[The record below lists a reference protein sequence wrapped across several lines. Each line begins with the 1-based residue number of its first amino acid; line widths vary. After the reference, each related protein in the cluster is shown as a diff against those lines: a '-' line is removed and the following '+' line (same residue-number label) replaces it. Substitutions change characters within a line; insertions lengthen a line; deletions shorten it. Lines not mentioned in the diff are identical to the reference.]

1 KGFQVHALRGPRE
14 RRPGA
19 RLHQGVPHRLP
30 ALRQQGR
37 DEGAGREPR
46 QATARAVGFRPR
58 RSLRS
63 GGRRRHPRALRP
75 ARRHQSGGVRRPAE
89 QSARPV
95 DGVAVEETPQVARQP
110 RHGRRPDRRLRPLPA
125 FRTEDH
131 RGGPRRSESGRKAM
145 RDESHVL
152 PNGRVQRYTFR
163 ERLMHW
169 VAGFSYLYLLIT
181 GLAFWSPWLFGL
193 TAITGGPTI
202 SRLLHPWVGVVFF
215 LATVWMYVIWSAQM
229 RESPGDKAWWR
240 SIKHYIRNED
250 SQVPDEER
258 FNPGQKL
265 LFWGFFWCGLVLL
278 LTGIVLWIPEWIPW
292 SLRFLRLIAIIVHPI
307 AALFTIALFII
318 HVYMGT
324 AVERGAFSSIVR
336 GDVSRTWAQRFHRA
350 WYEQVVRQ
358 SPNKE

>member
-1 KGFQVHALRGPRE
+1 
-14 RRPGA
+14 
-19 RLHQGVPHRLP
+19 
-30 ALRQQGR
+30 
-37 DEGAGREPR
+37 
-46 QATARAVGFRPR
+46 
-58 RSLRS
+58 
-63 GGRRRHPRALRP
+63 
-75 ARRHQSGGVRRPAE
+75 
-89 QSARPV
+89 
-95 DGVAVEETPQVARQP
+95 
-110 RHGRRPDRRLRPLPA
+110 
-125 FRTEDH
+125 
-131 RGGPRRSESGRKAM
+131 M